1 MRKFPWF
8 ARWESLIKASRNI
21 SKENKMAEE
30 NPPRSAPEAGKDS
43 PVDPSPL
50 EPRAYTPPARRSS
63 KRRKNLAI
71 LALIVVVIVGGI
83 FLWRYLGS
91 YESTDDAQADVHLY
105 PVSARV
111 SGYVV
116 AVNVGDNQ
124 WVEKG
129 TVLVE
134 IDPKDYEVAV
144 AQAQANLNNALA
156 TAQSLN
162 ITVPITSVNSSSQLK
177 FTASGIEDANAG
189 IIAAERQLT
198 AAHAQ
203 VEAAEANDVKAQDDL
218 RRYKLLVDKREVS
231 EQVYDQALA
240 AAKSSTA
247 TIAAA
252 QANESAAQQFVHQAQ
267 SRLAQADANHQYA
280 ETGPQQVSST
290 RAHVQALV
298 ADVEQKRA
306 LLEHAQLN
314 LGYTK
319 IVAPVS
325 GEVNKTVV
333 VGMNVQDG
341 QQLLTVVPLDEVWVT
356 ANFKET
362 QLKHMQ
368 VGQKAEIHIDSSGRT
383 LKGHVDSI
391 AGATGPL
398 FSLLPPEN
406 ATGNYVKIVQRI
418 PVKIVLDPGENKDRL
433 LRPGMNVVPDVYLR

>member
-1 MRKFPWF
+1 M
-8 ARWESLIKASRNI
+8 N
-21 SKENKMAEE
+21 MAE
-30 NPPRSAPEAGKDS
+30 NPPRSLPEIDNES
-43 PVDPSPL
+43 PVASSTLRDNDKKVPV
-50 EPRAYTPPARRSS
+50 RRRN
-63 KRRKNLAI
+63 RRRTM
-71 LALIVVVIVGGI
+71 LIVAIVAVVLIGGV
-83 FLWRYLGS
+83 FLWRYFSG

-116 AVNVGDNQ
+116 RVNVDDNQ

-144 AQAQANLNNALA
+144 AQAQANLTNAEA

-162 ITVPITSVNSSSQLK
+162 ITVPITSVNTSSQLR
-177 FTASGIEDANAG
+177 FAASGIEDAHAG
-189 IIAAERQLT
+189 VIAAEKQLT
-198 AAHAQ
+198 AAQ
-203 VEAAEANDVKAQDDL
+203 SQLEEARANDVKAQDDL
-218 RRYKLLVDKREVS
+218 HRYKLLVDKLEVA
-231 EQVYDQALA
+231 EQVYDQSLA
-240 AAKSSTA
+240 AARSSTA
-247 TIAAA
+247 TVAAA
-252 QANESAAQQFVHQAQ
+252 GANASAAEQFVQQAR
-267 SRLAQADANHQYA
+267 SRLAQADANHRYA

-290 RAHVQALV
+290 RARVRAAV

-306 LLEHAQLN
+306 LLEQARLN

-362 QLKHMQ
+362 QLKRMQ
-368 VGQKAEIHIDSSGRT
+368 VGQRAEIHIDSSGRT
-383 LKGHVDSI
+383 FKGHVDSI

-418 PVKIVLDPGENKDRL
+418 PVKIVLDPGENRDRR
-433 LRPGMNVVPDVYLR
+433 LRPGMNVVPDVYLK

>member
-1 MRKFPWF
+1 
-8 ARWESLIKASRNI
+8 
-21 SKENKMAEE
+21 MADEK
-30 NPPRSAPEAGKDS
+30 PPRSMPDTGKES
-43 PVDPSPL
+43 ISDPSPL
-50 EPRAYTPPARRSS
+50 TDRNYPPPARQNP
-63 KRRKNLAI
+63 KRRRNIVI
-71 LALIVVVIVGGI
+71 LMVALVVLVGGV

-105 PVSARV
+105 PVSARI

-116 AVNVGDNQ
+116 KVNVDDNQ

-144 AQAQANLNNALA
+144 AQAQANLANAEA

-162 ITVPITSVNSSSQLK
+162 ITVPITSVNTSSQLK
-177 FTASGIEDANAG
+177 STASDIDNTKAG
-189 IIAAERQLT
+189 VIAAQRQLT

-203 VEAAEANDVKAQDDL
+203 LEQAEANDVKAQDDL
-218 RRYKLLVDKREVS
+218 HRYKLLVDKKEVA
-231 EQVYDQALA
+231 EQIYDQALA

-247 TIAAA
+247 AVAAA
-252 QANESAAQQFVHQAQ
+252 RANESAAQQFVEQAF
-267 SRLAQADANHQYA
+267 SRQVQADANHQYA

-290 RAHVQALV
+290 KARARAAV

-306 LLEHAQLN
+306 QLEQALLN
-314 LGYTK
+314 LQYTK
-319 IVAPVS
+319 IIAPVS

-333 VGMNVQDG
+333 AGLNVQPG

-362 QLKHMQ
+362 QLKHMR
-368 VGQKAEIHIDSSGRT
+368 VGQKAEIRVDSTGRAM
-383 LKGHVDSI
+383 KGHVDSI

-406 ATGNYVKIVQRI
+406 ATGNYVKIVQRV
-418 PVKIVLDPGENKDRL
+418 PVKIVLEPGENRDRQ
-433 LRPGMNVVPDVYLR
+433 LRPGMNVVPDVYLQ